1 MFFSQVCPNNQ
12 THIMSSKI
20 LICTALCY
28 KEYCP
33 KRAFLE
39 DAFDL
44 SKIEMWMLEI
54 YVLTKKEKKAGTIS
68 LSSSRPQVN
77 VREDVARLLVQSIF
91 IL

>member
-1 MFFSQVCPNNQ
+1 
-12 THIMSSKI
+12 MSSKI

-44 SKIEMWMLEI
+44 SKIEKWMLHI
-54 YVLTKKEKKAGTIS
+54 NVLTKKEEKAGTVS
-68 LSSSRPQVN
+68 LSSPRPQIS